1 MSFRSLFSMFSLLL
15 CSALL
20 FLGLTIAPS
29 LALHSSDQTS
39 NQKIDQRS
47 EQGSDPTKGT
57 AQMPESMKAAE
68 DVAAKSAP
76 MSIEEVEERS
86 KDGLNEIQGD
96 ADKDKMYN
104 SNTDKPGPAIVEDIK
119 EVIDKAKK

>member
-20 FLGLTIAPS
+20 FLGLTMAPS
-29 LALHSSDQTS
+29 LALHNNDQSS
-39 NQKIDQRS
+39 NQKNDQRS
-47 EQGSDPTKGT
+47 KPGSDLTKGT
-57 AQMPESMKAAE
+57 AQMPEAMKAAE

-76 MSIEEVEERS
+76 MSIEEIEERN

-96 ADKDKMYN
+96 ADKDKMYK
-104 SNTDKPGPAIVEDIK
+104 SNTDKPGPAIVQDIK
-119 EVIDKAKK
+119 KAIDKAKN

>member
-20 FLGLTIAPS
+20 FLGLTVAPS

-39 NQKIDQRS
+39 NQRIDQRC

-76 MSIEEVEERS
+76 MSIEEVEERN

-104 SNTDKPGPAIVEDIK
+104 SNTDKPGPAIVKDIK
-119 EVIDKAKK
+119 KAIDKAKK

>member
-20 FLGLTIAPS
+20 FLGLTMAPS

-39 NQKIDQRS
+39 NKKSDRRS
-47 EQGSDPTKGT
+47 MEGGDPTKGT
-57 AQMPESMKAAE
+57 AQLSESMKAAA

-76 MSIEEVEERS
+76 MSIEEIEERN
-86 KDGLNEIQGD
+86 KNGLNEIQGD

-104 SNTDKPGPAIVEDIK
+104 SNTDKPGPAIVKDIK
-119 EVIDKAKK
+119 EAINKAEK

>member
-1 MSFRSLFSMFSLLL
+1 MNFRSLFSMFSLLL

-29 LALHSSDQTS
+29 LALRSSDQTS
-39 NQKIDQRS
+39 NQKIDHRS

-57 AQMPESMKAAE
+57 TQMPESMKAAE

-76 MSIEEVEERS
+76 MSIDEVEERN
-86 KDGLNEIQGD
+86 KGGLNEIQGD
-96 ADKDKMYN
+96 ADKDKMYK
-104 SNTDKPGPAIVEDIK
+104 SNTDKPGPAIVKDIK
-119 EVIDKAKK
+119 EAIDNAEK

>member
-15 CSALL
+15 CSTLL
-20 FLGLTIAPS
+20 FLGLTMAPS

-39 NQKIDQRS
+39 NQRIDQRI

-57 AQMPESMKAAE
+57 AQMSESMKAAA
-68 DVAAKSAP
+68 DVAARSAP
-76 MSIEEVEERS
+76 MSIEEIEERN

-96 ADKDKMYN
+96 ADKDKMYS
-104 SNTDKPGPAIVEDIK
+104 SNTDKPGPAIVKDIK
-119 EVIDKAKK
+119 EAIDKAKK